1 MSTLPTAL
9 LMAQHHSF
17 FVFGFM
23 SPMKLAAINA
33 IKVYQ
38 DEIAKAGDLRENK
51 IIVVRDTNFDES
63 ICVKF
68 ERQMIQ

>member
-17 FVFGFM
+17 FVFFGFM
-23 SPMKLAAINA
+23 CPMKLAAINA

-51 IIVVRDTNFDES
+51 IIVVRILILMNLSALNLSD
-63 ICVKF
+63 K
-68 ERQMIQ
+68 

>member
-9 LMAQHHSF
+9 LMAPSTF
-17 FVFGFM
+17 CFLG
-23 SPMKLAAINA
+23 SCLSIAAINA

-51 IIVVRDTNFDES
+51 IIVVRILILMNYLRFDD
-63 ICVKF
+63 K
-68 ERQMIQ
+68 